1 MARLQFKRQMGYGMR
16 WPGFGKPIDQRGKLP
31 TGALGALNGPR
42 RQVPALAGVAQWTEC
57 EPANQKVAG
66 LIPS

>member
-1 MARLQFKRQMGYGMR
+1 MR
-16 WPGFGKPIDQRGKLP
+16 WPGFGKPIDHRGKLP